1 MLSRLPGWVVSD
13 QTSVREEV
21 ADYRGTTPSDRW
33 RLAVRCSRDAMW
45 AIRASGRAQRILDQR
60 DPLPASTVTA
70 LARLR
75 RAAGWGDD
83 DR

>member
-1 MLSRLPGWVVSD
+1 
-13 QTSVREEV
+13 
-21 ADYRGTTPSDRW
+21 
-33 RLAVRCSRDAMW
+33 MW

-60 DPLPASTVTA
+60 DPLPESTVAA

-75 RAAGWGDD
+75 SEAGWGDG